1 MVAPGGVAPD
11 QDRPPVGADCTRA
24 EEERRQYG
32 DEDSG
37 SRRQQWG
44 GGEGEGGDHQVHRVG
59 DQQTSKQRVGE
70 RGEEGRER
78 QVEEEPGPGNQGF
91 TFSVQMT
98 VKRALLCFCY
108 I

>member
-1 MVAPGGVAPD
+1 MVAPGGVEPD

-59 DQQTSKQRVGE
+59 DQQARVGDQQTSKQRVGE
-70 RGEEGRER
+70 RGEERREG
-78 QVEEEPGPGNQGF
+78 QVEEEPGPGNQGL
-91 TFSVQMT
+91 TLPFSVQIT
-98 VKRALLCFCY
+98 
-108 I
+108 